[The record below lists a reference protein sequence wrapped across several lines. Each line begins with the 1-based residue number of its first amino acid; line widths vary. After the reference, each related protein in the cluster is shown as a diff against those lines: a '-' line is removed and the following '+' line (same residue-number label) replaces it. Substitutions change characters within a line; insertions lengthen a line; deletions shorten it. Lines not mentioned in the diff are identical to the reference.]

1 MSFNARPNKYL
12 HPSELYKFKSLV
24 MTMIKRVK
32 CFFKEYMVVLV
43 KDQINIHFTMKDL
56 ALGLYKF

>member
-32 CFFKEYMVVLV
+32 CFFKEYLFG
-43 KDQINIHFTMKDL
+43 KRPNKYSFYNEGSSPRII
-56 ALGLYKF
+56 